1 MRQLL
6 GAVAAERDCRADR
19 ESLDDQQ
26 AVWEGIVFDGLDLL
40 PARLELTGGTVS
52 GADVATVK
60 LQRAEK

>member
-1 MRQLL
+1 MN
-6 GAVAAERDCRADR
+6 
-19 ESLDDQQ
+19 QQ
-26 AVWEGIVFDGLDLL
+26 AVWEGIVIDGLDLL